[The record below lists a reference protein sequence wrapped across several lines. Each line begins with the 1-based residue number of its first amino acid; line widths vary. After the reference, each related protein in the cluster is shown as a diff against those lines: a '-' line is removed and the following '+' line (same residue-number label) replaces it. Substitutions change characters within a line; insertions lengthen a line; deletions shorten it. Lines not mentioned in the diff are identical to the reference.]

1 MTEMFTDRTVE
12 VVKSAIETA
21 DSALDLYNKYLDQV
35 IPWQTFEETI
45 KELSRFKQEYSQAAS
60 VLVGDIKALL
70 MDSQDKYFE
79 ATQTVYEWCG
89 VAKQLLTAYIL
100 LFDEYNEKKASAQ
113 KDILI
118 RVLDDGVKKL
128 NEAQKS
134 LQVSSQSFNTASGK
148 LLALDSQLTDDFSE
162 KSSYFQ
168 SQVDRIRKEAYAGAA
183 AGMVA
188 GPFGLIISY
197 SIAAGV
203 VEGKLIP
210 ELKNKLASVQSFFT
224 TLSATVKQANKDI
237 DAAKLKL
244 TTEIAAIGEIKTQ
257 TETTRFYVDYDDLM
271 LSLLKEAAK
280 KMIDTC
286 NEYQQRHGKKTLLE
300 APDI

>member
-1 MTEMFTDRTVE
+1 MTEIVADKTVE
-12 VVKSAIETA
+12 VVKNAIETA
-21 DSALDLYNKYLDQV
+21 DGALDPYNKYLDQV
-35 IPWQTFEETI
+35 IPWQTFDETI

-60 VLVGDIKALL
+60 VLVGDIKTLL

-79 ATQTVYEWCG
+79 VTKTVYEWCG
-89 VAKQLLTAYIL
+89 VATQLLAAYIF

-118 RVLDDGVKKL
+118 KVLDDGITKL

-134 LQVSSQSFNTASGK
+134 LLVSSQSFNNASGK
-148 LLALDSQLTDDFSE
+148 LLALDSQLTNDFSE

-168 SQVDRIRKEAYAGAA
+168 SQVDKIRKEAYAGAA
-183 AGMVA
+183 AGVVA

-210 ELKNKLASVQSFFT
+210 ELKNKLKSVQNFFT
-224 TLSATVKQANKDI
+224 TLSNTVKQANKDI

-244 TTEIAAIGEIKTQ
+244 TTEIAAIGEIKTE

-280 KMIDTC
+280 KND
-286 NEYQQRHGKKTLLE
+286 
-300 APDI
+300 

>member
-1 MTEMFTDRTVE
+1 MTEIVADKTVE
-12 VVKSAIETA
+12 VVKNAIETA
-21 DSALDLYNKYLDQV
+21 DGALDLYNKYLDQV
-35 IPWQTFEETI
+35 IPWQTFDETI

-60 VLVGDIKALL
+60 VLVGDIKTLL

-89 VAKQLLTAYIL
+89 VATQLLAAYIF

-118 RVLDDGVKKL
+118 KVLDDGITKL

-134 LQVSSQSFNTASGK
+134 LLVSSQSFNNASGK
-148 LLALDSQLTDDFSE
+148 LLALDSQLTNDFSE

-168 SQVDRIRKEAYAGAA
+168 SQVDKIRKEAYAGAA
-183 AGMVA
+183 AGVVA

-210 ELKNKLASVQSFFT
+210 ELKNKLKSVQNFFT
-224 TLSATVKQANKDI
+224 TLSNTVKQANKDI

-244 TTEIAAIGEIKTQ
+244 TTEIAAIGEIKTE

-271 LSLLKEAAK
+271 LSLLKVSGQK
-280 KMIDTC
+280 ND
-286 NEYQQRHGKKTLLE
+286 
-300 APDI
+300 

>member
-1 MTEMFTDRTVE
+1 MTEIVADKTVE
-12 VVKSAIETA
+12 VVKNAIETA
-21 DSALDLYNKYLDQV
+21 DGALDLYNKYLDQV
-35 IPWQTFEETI
+35 IPWQTFDETI

-60 VLVGDIKALL
+60 VLVGDIKTLL

-89 VAKQLLTAYIL
+89 VATQLLAAYIL

-118 RVLDDGVKKL
+118 KVLDDGITKL

-134 LQVSSQSFNTASGK
+134 LLVSSQSFNNASGK
-148 LLALDSQLTDDFSE
+148 LLALDSQLTNDFSE

-168 SQVDRIRKEAYAGAA
+168 SQVDKIRKEAYAGAA
-183 AGMVA
+183 AGVVA

-210 ELKNKLASVQSFFT
+210 ELKNKLKSVQSFFT
-224 TLSATVKQANKDI
+224 TLSNTVKQANKDI

-244 TTEIAAIGEIKTQ
+244 TTEIAAIGVIKTE

-271 LSLLKEAAK
+271 LSLLKVSGQK
-280 KMIDTC
+280 ND
-286 NEYQQRHGKKTLLE
+286 
-300 APDI
+300 

>member
-168 SQVDRIRKEAYAGAA
+168 SQVDKIRKEAYAGAA

-300 APDI
+300 APDV